1 MRLAQDQQCKKM
13 SQRKAAVE
21 QRAERCSRVQGLVVL
36 EKREEKRSQVKIC
49 LLNEKKKVKNK
60 LKSADLELEE
70 NDNMAKK

>member
-21 QRAERCSRVQGLVVL
+21 QRAERCSRVQRLVVL
-36 EKREEKRSQVKIC
+36 EKREEKRSQVKIF

-70 NDNMAKK
+70 NDNMVKK